1 MSVRDERG
9 PILQSHLNEQVVRL
23 RPANLLIE
31 FAALPVRVAVAG
43 KVFGV
48 SCETCCC
55 SEPLSKSFE
64 QNPIETKQEQKWH
77 R

>member
-43 KVFGV
+43 KVLGCRAKPV
-48 SCETCCC
+48 VA
-55 SEPLSKSFE
+55 LS
-64 QNPIETKQEQKWH
+64 H
-77 R
+77 